1 VTINEAY
8 ILHIHNIVPYDDV
21 LNKTIKFYLNCMYSR
36 DETVPIRM
44 KTKFVREN
52 LV

>member
-1 VTINEAY
+1 
-8 ILHIHNIVPYDDV
+8 
-21 LNKTIKFYLNCMYSR
+21 MYSR